1 VWRRIAPELGRRGL
15 LSALDVEMLR
25 QLCELVALAD
35 RSRELLGPALVV
47 KGRRDALV
55 TNPAWRI
62 YRDAL
67 SQIRLLA
74 QEFGLTPSARSRIR
88 MDILSTSDDAVLDRG
103 PAPPSA

>member
-1 VWRRIAPELGRRGL
+1 MAPELRRQGL

-74 QEFGLTPSARSRIR
+74 EEFGLTPSARSRIR
-88 MDILSTSDDAVLDRG
+88 MDALSAPGGGRDGEGDG
-103 PAPPSA
+103 PGASR